1 MGGRKVSIDGLVEPS
16 EDPESVFLQIR
27 AEPKTKSASNLQNH
41 AEGEESENSKK
52 EVELAKKESAFN
64 EENKKKM
71 KEAALKLIGMK
82 AKQAQ
87 AKAEL

>member
-52 EVELAKKESAFN
+52 DSLVFLQ
-64 EENKKKM
+64 NKKNENITPIKPP
-71 KEAALKLIGMK
+71 
-82 AKQAQ
+82 
-87 AKAEL
+87 